1 MDEVIKKAQ
10 ELSEQIKKEPIV
22 IEYLHLKELIEN
34 DEELKSLR
42 KKIALA
48 VSKKDEANHQR
59 LKEMYDNHPLV
70 NNFYLIKEEV
80 ENLLLEIKNII
91 L

>member
-22 IEYLHLKELIEN
+22 IEYLRLKSLIEN
-34 DEELKSLR
+34 DKDLSILR
-42 KKIALA
+42 KKIAEA
-48 VSKKDEANHQR
+48 ASKKDEVNHQR

-70 NNFYLIKEEV
+70 NNFYLFKEEV

>member
-10 ELSEQIKKEPIV
+10 ELSEQIKKEPFV
-22 IEYLHLKELIEN
+22 IEYLRLKELIEK
-34 DEELKSLR
+34 DEYLASLR
-42 KKIALA
+42 HDIALA
-48 VSKKDEANHQR
+48 ASKKDEANHQR

-70 NNFYLIKEEV
+70 NNYYLLKDEV
-80 ENLLLEIKNII
+80 LDLLTEIKNII

>member
-1 MDEVIKKAQ
+1 MDKVIEKAQ

-48 VSKKDEANHQR
+48 ASKKDEANHQR

>member
-1 MDEVIKKAQ
+1 MDEVIKKAH

-48 VSKKDEANHQR
+48 ASKKDAVNHQR